1 MVHTKVRNRLGYEK
15 IHKLVYMHYNLKLRI
30 QHFQNDMQLLDG
42 MHSAQEREGDLFS
55 IMIDVAM
62 YDEGNPIMD
71 WLCNSRSESVP
82 ILDEFDDNEPELSSP
97 SRFLIEELEMNNE
110 EVAQFKRKLHFDTSD
125 ANKKGKARLEDVEE
139 DSAEDYVSDSPR
151 GSPTYAESGDS
162 SSSDGEAN
170 GKFAVS
176 TAFILSASTS

>member
-1 MVHTKVRNRLGYEK
+1 
-15 IHKLVYMHYNLKLRI
+15 
-30 QHFQNDMQLLDG
+30 
-42 MHSAQEREGDLFS
+42 
-55 IMIDVAM
+55 
-62 YDEGNPIMD
+62 
-71 WLCNSRSESVP
+71 
-82 ILDEFDDNEPELSSP
+82 
-97 SRFLIEELEMNNE
+97 MNNE